1 MITAVGEALVDLV
14 IAADGSVTA
23 TLGGAPYNAARA
35 AALLGAS
42 SRFAGTLS
50 IDRFGVLLAA
60 RLDADGVDTR
70 FARRTERPTTLAAAE
85 LVEHGSATYRF
96 YIDGTS
102 APDLPP
108 GSLELPADGLPA
120 DEVFF
125 TGGLGLVLE
134 PMASTIIDHLR
145 HLDDDT
151 MVVIDVNAR
160 PAVVTD
166 RARYLANLAGAV
178 RRADV
183 VKVSD
188 EDLAFLRDDLVVE
201 DLVRGGVR
209 AVVVTAG
216 ASATTVHHECGVTS
230 VEVRRPAAPIVDTIG
245 AGDTF
250 VGALMA
256 AWTAGL
262 EMAPRS
268 RSDLAGPGGFEA
280 LVAAV
285 EVAHVAAS
293 IVVTRPGADPP
304 TRDELLDALRT

>member
-1 MITAVGEALVDLV
+1 VITAVGEALVDLV
-14 IAADGSVTA
+14 IASDGSVTA

-85 LVEHGSATYRF
+85 LDEHGSATYRF

-188 EDLAFLRDDLVVE
+188 EDLAFLHDDLAVD
-201 DLVRGGVR
+201 DLLRGGVR

-304 TRDELLDALRT
+304 TRDVLLDALRV